1 MGPWAQRAVAVRVQL
16 AGRAQSEHQ
25 QALTAE
31 QVVCITVHITA
42 VEAEA
47 PKAVHIGGHR
57 IMVAQVE
64 LEEEVVGRVLRTART
79 ARRVRRTRVVE
90 EEDHLEFPAARPPT
104 KLDALEE
111 RASALFR
118 MSSRNYTLLT

>member
-1 MGPWAQRAVAVRVQL
+1 MGLRAQRAVAVRVQL
-16 AGRAQSEHQ
+16 AHRNQLQHRQVETVV
-25 QALTAE
+25 QAL
-31 QVVCITVHITA
+31 CIAGHTMGA
-42 VEAEA
+42 EAEA
-47 PKAVHIGGHR
+47 VRAALTSVR
-57 IMVAQVE
+57 RSLVAQVE

-79 ARRVRRTRVVE
+79 ARRACRTRVVE
-90 EEDHLEFPAARPPT
+90 EEDHLEFPASRPPT

>member
-1 MGPWAQRAVAVRVQL
+1 MGPWAARVVAVRAQL

-25 QALTAE
+25 QVLTAE

-47 PKAVHIGGHR
+47 PRAVHTGGHR
-57 IMVAQVE
+57 TMVAPVE

-118 MSSRNYTLLT
+118 ILSRNHILLT

>member
-1 MGPWAQRAVAVRVQL
+1 MGPWARRVVAVRAQL

-25 QALTAE
+25 QALT
-31 QVVCITVHITA
+31 VVQALCIVGRTMGA
-42 VEAEA
+42 AAEA
-47 PKAVHIGGHR
+47 PKAVHIGVHR
-57 IMVAQVE
+57 IMVAPVE

-118 MSSRNYTLLT
+118 ILSRNHILLT